1 MSSPIRFEIRDRIAT
16 LTLDRP
22 DKLNALVPEMRE
34 GFEEALAKSAEPGV
48 KALFIRGAGKAFCV
62 GGDIGWMVQCLK
74 EGRQADMDDL
84 LNLGSQ
90 VAYGLLTLPK
100 PVVAVIQGAAA
111 GGGMGLAL
119 SADLRIATPDLVFS
133 MAFVKI
139 GLHPDW
145 GSSVA
150 LGRLLNPA
158 IAAELM
164 LTGDRVD
171 ASRAQALGLVNQVVS
186 TDQLETTVE
195 ALGRSL
201 AAGPSETFA
210 RIKMTLLRNQG
221 LDTDNLRARLESEG
235 AQMKASMHHP
245 DAKEGLAAFLEK
257 RAPRF
262 AGS

>member
-1 MSSPIRFEIRDRIAT
+1 MSDPILFEIHDRLGI
-16 LTLDRP
+16 LTLNRP
-22 DKLNALVPEMRE
+22 DKLNALVPDMRA

-48 KALFIRGAGKAFCV
+48 KALILRAAGKAFSV
-62 GGDIGWMVQCLK
+62 GGDIGWMIQCLR

-100 PVVAVIQGAAA
+100 PVVAVVQGAAA

-119 SADLRIATPDLVFS
+119 SADLRLAAPDLVFS

-139 GLHPDW
+139 ALHPDW

-158 IAAELM
+158 LAAELM

-171 ASRAQALGLVNQVVS
+171 ASRALALGLVNRVVPG
-186 TDQLETTVE
+186 DQMEAAVET
-195 ALGRSL
+195 LGRQL
-201 AAGPSETFA
+201 AAGPGATFSA
-210 RIKMTLLRNQG
+210 IKASVLRNQG
-221 LDTDNLRARLESEG
+221 YEAPRLKALLEAEA
-235 AQMKASMHHP
+235 AQMKAAMARP
-245 DAKEGLAAFLEK
+245 DAQEGLAAFLEK
-257 RAPRF
+257 RMPRF
-262 AGS
+262 T

>member
-1 MSSPIRFEIRDRIAT
+1 MSAPIRFEIRDRIGL
-16 LTLDRP
+16 LTLARP
-22 DKLNALVPEMRE
+22 DKLNALVPEMRP

-48 KALFIRGAGKAFCV
+48 KALVIQAEGKAFSV
-62 GGDIGWMVQCLK
+62 GGDIGWMAQALK
-74 EGRQADMDDL
+74 EGRQQDLEDL
-84 LNLGSQ
+84 LDLGSQ

-100 PVVAVIQGAAA
+100 PVVAVVQGAAA

-150 LGRLLNPA
+150 LGRLVNPA
-158 IAAELM
+158 TAAELM

-171 ASRAQALGLVNQVVS
+171 APRALALGLVNRVVPAEQMEGAVQALAR
-186 TDQLETTVE
+186 QLAE
-195 ALGRSL
+195 GP
-201 AAGPSETFA
+201 AATFSA
-210 RIKMTLLRNQG
+210 IKASVLRNQG
-221 LDTDNLRARLESEG
+221 FEAPRLKALLEAEA
-235 AQMKASMHHP
+235 AQMKAAMARP
-245 DAKEGLAAFLEK
+245 DAREGLAAFLEK

-262 AGS
+262 A